1 MPNDYV
7 DNKGSEKS
15 MGVHASNIEN
25 SDSKI
30 EDYSLRPSE
39 MKDLAHRDKPLYGNE
54 IDLDATI
61 VSNDHSESGILGLM
75 VYN

>member
-30 EDYSLRPSE
+30 EDYPLRPSE
-39 MKDLAHRDKPLYGNE
+39 MKGDLIISETLQNQHNE
-54 IDLDATI
+54 
-61 VSNDHSESGILGLM
+61 S
-75 VYN
+75 